1 MWTFACILLCQPAE
15 KTLFAAPSANI
26 PSPLQKKK
34 KAETT
39 TKKKNNSIPHISW
52 HPYGLAQS
60 WHHTYSPFHITLQR
74 KCLTCSTSPADLW
87 RVMKGSTDPG
97 AACHHLCVSQFHEV
111 DDMGKMLQY
120 NQYRFCKKNKYMAEV
135 TQGSG
140 KVFHLLLTL
149 GTVLHLIYKCSRFLH
164 KKQAFKLN
172 SSVYFYEQWIKFAAS
187 PTLGNPQEVLWHSLN
202 KLLFLQLCKVPFL
215 ICSHHSHL
223 PSIRLMCST
232 KQQAAQATS
241 QWAEQRI
248 FWSSLRSCWPN

>member
-1 MWTFACILLCQPAE
+1 MDTSAFWFWCKHVDICLHPPVSTSWENTLC
-15 KTLFAAPSANI
+15 
-26 PSPLQKKK
+26 SPLCKYTLPSTEKEESRNNNQ
-34 KAETT
+34 
-39 TKKKNNSIPHISW
+39 KKKNNSIPHISW

-60 WHHTYSPFHITLQR
+60 WHHTYSSFHITLQR
-74 KCLTCSTSPADLW
+74 KCLTCSTSQADLW

-97 AACHHLCVSQFHEV
+97 AACHHLCVPQFHEV

-120 NQYRFCKKNKYMAEV
+120 NQYRFCKKQMYGRSNPGIWEDII
-135 TQGSG
+135 
-140 KVFHLLLTL
+140 HLLLTL

-172 SSVYFYEQWIKFAAS
+172 SSVYFYEQWIKFAVS
-187 PTLGNPQEVLWHSLN
+187 PTLGNPQDVLWHSLN

-232 KQQAAQATS
+232 TQQAVQATS
-241 QWAEQRI
+241 
-248 FWSSLRSCWPN
+248 